1 MFVLVLHSFTARELQ
16 QRGQL
21 RLAYVAFEANTA
33 DIFTK
38 ALAPGDHQR
47 FCTLLDCV
55 LTPCPTMN
63 ALADIGRLRATSAGS
78 ILSCAPSVSGG
89 RSISRSGPQ
98 SFSPFRMPGG
108 NTQVLSSRRFCS
120 PSGSRARSSPSSH
133 ADRRNSMCDR
143 RTSLFGQRLPCDGSR
158 TTTSMRVR
166 SRKSRRGDDRHRA
179 EGEGVTRGTPSL
191 VCSSKVDDVP
201 HLSEWIP
208 DLQTYTNPLVLNP
221 AYAYVE

>member
-1 MFVLVLHSFTARELQ
+1 
-16 QRGQL
+16 
-21 RLAYVAFEANTA
+21 
-33 DIFTK
+33 
-38 ALAPGDHQR
+38 
-47 FCTLLDCV
+47 
-55 LTPCPTMN
+55 
-63 ALADIGRLRATSAGS
+63 
-78 ILSCAPSVSGG
+78 
-89 RSISRSGPQ
+89 
-98 SFSPFRMPGG
+98 MPGG

-221 AYAYVE
+221 AYAYVDQYFVEPNDMVCQQVSARLSDLDSISYFRRAGPRER